1 MIVGQMLRGRGLLLV
16 LAVVLCGV
24 LPGRIEAQE
33 GGPKAAALPGFIIG
47 GLKAYKNSGPDAAVQ
62 TWLKG
67 SPIDGNPDAQA
78 QLNILHQVQDLYG
91 PLQSYEVINSHD
103 LGPRTRIIYIV
114 LEFERGP
121 LFTKFVVYRAD
132 QGWILANFICNTHD
146 EAVFPVQ

>member
-1 MIVGQMLRGRGLLLV
+1 MRLRAGIWMFVLMTV
-16 LAVVLCGV
+16 LAGV
-24 LPGRIEAQE
+24 LSGRADAQE

-67 SPIDGNPDAQA
+67 SPIDGNQDAQA
-78 QLNILHQVQDLYG
+78 QLAVLHQVQDLFG
-91 PLQSYEVINSHD
+91 PLQSYEVISSHD

-132 QGWILANFICNTHD
+132 QGWILANFLCNTHD